1 MLFRGVEMRV
11 LLVLAALLSAVPA
24 LAAET
29 MYDNDPNREM
39 KDGLEEAFGIYIIN
53 PSRRRPEEKVEIKG
67 DTAEFWLLYDPRK
80 PDFDRIK
87 CDAMRWTLFGRFG
100 ESGAQKVFKQYPK
113 INNIDLIVYHL
124 KSTRTADKDGK
135 YTVTKSPQWS
145 IRTRITRKTADR
157 VDWNATKN
165 ALDKEPK
172 QDKDV
177 ATCITQAQRIVP
189 FKTNREYFK

>member
-1 MLFRGVEMRV
+1 MRF
-11 LLVLAALLSAVPA
+11 LLVAAALLSAVPA

-29 MYDNDPNREM
+29 MYENDPNRET
-39 KDGLEEAFGIYIIN
+39 KDKLEEAFGVYIIN

-100 ESGAQKVFKQYPK
+100 KDSGAQHVFKQFPK
-113 INNIDLIVYHL
+113 VQNLELIVYHL
-124 KSTRTADKDGK
+124 KSTRTVDKDGK
-135 YTVTKSPQWS
+135 YTVTKSPIWS
-145 IRTRITRKTADR
+145 IRTRLTRRTADR
-157 VDWNATKN
+157 VDWNN
-165 ALDKEPK
+165 AGNQLDKEPK
-172 QDKDV
+172 TDKEV
-177 ATCITQAQRIVP
+177 STCLSQAQKIVP